1 MFGSQWDKAE
11 ATIIAR
17 DAKFSGDGSVANYTY
32 IADVRL
38 SSGEVFRATISEPTI
53 ATDFWSPNVRDVVSV
68 LVKAKDRKVKFDKD
82 DKRLSV
88 KAYEAA
94 QKQAF
99 ADTLNQTPGTVPS
112 GGTPTTAGTQQLPD
126 SVAAQ
131 LAKLGIDPT
140 AATQVYTANAAQAQA
155 AMAAFTQ
162 AAQAAPAPSAAGA
175 PEDRL
180 AKLTDLRDRGLLSA
194 DEYAQQ
200 RQRILDEL

>member
-11 ATIIAR
+11 ATIVAR
-17 DAKFSGDGSVANYTY
+17 DAKFSGDGSVATYTY

-38 SSGEVFRATISEPTI
+38 PSGEVFRATIQEPTI

-68 LVKAKDRKVKFDKD
+68 LVKSKDRKVKFDKD
-82 DKRLSV
+82 DERLSV

-94 QKQAF
+94 QKKAF
-99 ADTLNQTPGTVPS
+99 EAKLNQAPGTSPTAT
-112 GGTPTTAGTQQLPD
+112 TPMGAGTSQLPD

-162 AAQAAPAPSAAGA
+162 AAQAAPTPVAS

-180 AKLTDLRDRGLLSA
+180 AKLKDLNDRGLLSA

>member
-17 DAKFSGDGSVANYTY
+17 DAKFSGDGSVSTYTY

-38 SSGEVFRATISEPTI
+38 ESGEVFRATILEPTI
-53 ATDFWSPNVRDVVSV
+53 ATDFWAPNVRDTVSV

-82 DKRLSV
+82 DERLSV

-94 QKQAF
+94 QKKKF
-99 ADTLNQTPGTVPS
+99 EDLKNQPPGATPAAATAS
-112 GGTPTTAGTQQLPD
+112 GAIPD
-126 SVAAQ
+126 ALAAQ
-131 LAKLGIDPT
+131 LAQLGIV
-140 AATQVYTANAAQAQA
+140 AGSQAQVFSANSPEAQA

-162 AAQAAPAPSAAGA
+162 QAQAQAPAAAQS

-180 AKLTDLRDRGLLSA
+180 AKLTSLHERGLLSA